1 MKIAIGSDHGGYNL
15 KEYIKKHLSEKGI
28 ETVDFGTTST
38 SSCDYPDYAF
48 KVAQAVADGEY
59 EKGILLCGTGLGV
72 SMAANKVKG
81 IRAALCTE
89 TFSARMS
96 REHNNANILC
106 MGERVVGIGLA
117 VEIVNAWLMAEFT
130 GGRHA
135 ERLGKILEFEDK
147 CGIIK

>member
-15 KEYIKKHLSEKGI
+15 KEYIKKHLAEKGI

-38 SSCDYPDYAF
+38 DSCDYPEYAF
-48 KVAQAVADGEY
+48 KVAQ
-59 EKGILLCGTGLGV
+59 
-72 SMAANKVKG
+72 AANKVKG

-89 TFSARMS
+89 SFSARMS

-106 MGERVVGIGLA
+106 MGERVVGLGLA
-117 VEIVNAWLMAEFT
+117 VEIVNTWLMAEFT

-135 ERLGKILEFEDK
+135 ERVGKILEFEDK
-147 CGIIK
+147 CGIIR